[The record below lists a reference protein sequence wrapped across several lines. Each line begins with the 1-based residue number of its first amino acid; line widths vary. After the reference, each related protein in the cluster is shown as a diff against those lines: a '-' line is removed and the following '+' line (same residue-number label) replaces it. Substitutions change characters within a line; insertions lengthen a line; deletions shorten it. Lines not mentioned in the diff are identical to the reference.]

1 MVKYYGYYSN
11 VSRGKRQIA
20 ERDDAIPCILEPLG
34 DAKTFRKNWARL
46 IRKIYE
52 VDPLVCPTLVPAK
65 AGITFWTGDSAKR
78 WADFSKGRLLL
89 HLPLPTASPA
99 PAFRCKISL
108 DSQ

>member
-52 VDPLVCPTLVPAK
+52 GDPLVCPK
-65 AGITFWTGDSAKR
+65 CQGKMEKGILYMGGFMKDGSFVGSTSPW
-78 WADFSKGRLLL
+78 
-89 HLPLPTASPA
+89 PLAVQCQSCG
-99 PAFRCKISL
+99 FI
-108 DSQ
+108 QQQE